1 MRPIDDIEVIDN
13 FISPSYLTELNQ
25 AVDPKL
31 MHWNFNGT
39 QTFHPA
45 AISDGSGSLEDFGF
59 SIVLCCSNQPNLF
72 YDTKLSTFIRP
83 LVYKI
88 KDYVGASTIFRS
100 QLDLTILHKQK
111 YIHPPHIDRDS
122 IDNECVSAIFYI
134 NDTDGE
140 TIIYDN
146 KYDRVPS
153 SFPTNMK
160 IKKTIE
166 PKPGRLLLFDTRY
179 VHTGCSPSEHQTRIL
194 LNTVL
199 L

>member
-13 FISPSYLTELNQ
+13 FISPSYLTELNE
-25 AVDPKL
+25 AVDPKS
-31 MHWNFNGT
+31 MHWHFNGT
-39 QTFHPA
+39 QTFA
-45 AISDGSGSLEDFGF
+45 DGRGSLEDFGF
-59 SIVLCCSNQPNLF
+59 SIVLCSCSKPNLF

-88 KDYVGASTIFRS
+88 KDYVRASTIFRS
-100 QLDLTILHKQK
+100 QLDLTIFHKQK

-146 KYDRVPS
+146 KYDIEPP

-179 VHTGCSPSEHQTRIL
+179 AHTGCSPSEHQTRIL

>member
-25 AVDPKL
+25 AVDPKS
-31 MHWNFNGT
+31 MHWHFNGT
-39 QTFHPA
+39 QTF
-45 AISDGSGSLEDFGF
+45 SDGSGSLEDFGF
-59 SIVLCCSNQPNLF
+59 SIVLCSCNQPNLF

-88 KDYVGASTIFRS
+88 KDYVGASTIVRS

-111 YIHPPHIDRDS
+111 YIHPPHIDIQCKD
-122 IDNECVSAIFYI
+122 DEYVSAIFYI
-134 NDTDGE
+134 NDSDGE
-140 TIIYDN
+140 SIIYDH
-146 KYDRVPS
+146 KYDIAPS

-179 VHTGCSPSEHQTRIL
+179 AHTGCSPSEHQTRIL

>member
-1 MRPIDDIEVIDN
+1 MRLIDDIKVIDN
-13 FISPSYLTELNQ
+13 FISPSYLTEINQ
-25 AVDPKL
+25 AVDPKST
-31 MHWNFNGT
+31 HWRFNGI
-39 QTFHPA
+39 QTF
-45 AISDGSGSLEDFGF
+45 SDRSGSLEDFGF
-59 SIVLCCSNQPNLF
+59 SILLCSHNQPNQF

-88 KDYVGASTIFRS
+88 KDYVGASTIIRS
-100 QLDLTILHKQK
+100 RLDLTILHKQK
-111 YIHPPHIDRDS
+111 YIHPPHLDIQCGE
-122 IDNECVSAIFYI
+122 NKYVSAIFYI

-146 KYDRVPS
+146 KYDIEPP

-160 IKKTIE
+160 IKKTIK
-166 PKPGRLLLFDTRY
+166 PKPGRLLLFDARY
-179 VHTGCSPSEHQTRIL
+179 AHTGCSPSKHQTRIL

>member
-1 MRPIDDIEVIDN
+1 MNDDIEVIDN

-25 AVDPKL
+25 AVDPKS
-31 MHWNFNGT
+31 MHWCFNGT
-39 QTFHPA
+39 QTFHPD

-59 SIVLCCSNQPNLF
+59 SIALCSPNQPNVF

-122 IDNECVSAIFYI
+122 IDNEYVSAIFYI

-146 KYDRVPS
+146 KYDIEPP

-160 IKKTIE
+160 IKKTIK

-179 VHTGCSPSEHQTRIL
+179 AHTGCSPSEHQTRIL